1 MITLPNFQQSLE
13 KIGGLSPTIAYK
25 KSKLYSQLLNKEEAI
40 AVVGLGYVGLPL
52 ALNMASKFNVIGFD
66 INDQKISSLK
76 QHIDPCQELKA
87 TDFREKDIK
96 FSSNTAALATAKFY
110 IVAVPTPIDKSKEP
124 NLLPIK
130 SATSTIAQH
139 LKKGDCVVFEST
151 VYPGC
156 TEEVCVPIL
165 ERISGLRFNEDFTVG
180 YSPERINPGDEKN
193 TFTKIKKIVSGSN
206 EETLE
211 LVANVY
217 ETVVTAGVHK
227 APAIKVAESAKVVE
241 NIQRDVNISL
251 MNELSKIFSI
261 LDINTKD
268 VLQAAGTKWNFHN
281 YFPGLVGGH
290 CIGVDPYYL
299 ISKARKNRFK
309 PRLIEQ
315 AREVNE
321 SMVQY
326 IISKIENRLFVKR
339 QTGKEVSILV
349 KGVTFKENVND
360 IRNSKTA
367 ELCIALKD
375 LGYNVII
382 QDYLA
387 DPAAV
392 KQHYG
397 LDVVNCT
404 SKEFDAIVLAVD
416 HDDYK
421 HLAYY
426 DYLKN
431 GNKNTLIFDIKGDK
445 RDKFPEDVYLSL

>member
-13 KIGGLSPTIAYK
+13 KLGGIAPVVAYK
-25 KSKLYSQLLNKEEAI
+25 KNKLYSQLLTKEESI

-52 ALNMASKFNVIGFD
+52 ALNMASKFSVIGFD
-66 INDQKISSLK
+66 INQDKISSLNR
-76 QHIDPCQELKA
+76 HVDPCQELKA
-87 TDFREKDIK
+87 TDFKEKDIY
-96 FSSNTAALATAKFY
+96 FSASTKALSTAKFY
-110 IVAVPTPIDKSKEP
+110 IVAVPTPIDRSKEP
-124 NLLPIK
+124 DLLPIK
-130 SATSTIAQH
+130 SATSTIAQY

-193 TFTKIKKIVSGSN
+193 TFTKIKKIVSGST

-217 ETVVTAGVHK
+217 ETVVTAGVHR

-251 MNELSKIFSI
+251 MNELSKIFSV

-315 AREVNE
+315 ARAINE
-321 SMVQY
+321 SMVEY

-349 KGVTFKENVND
+349 KGITFKENVND

-375 LGYNVII
+375 LGYQVVV

-387 DPAAV
+387 DAEAV
-392 KQHYG
+392 KKHYD

-404 SKEFDAIVLAVD
+404 AKEFDAIILAVD

-421 HLAYY
+421 HLAHY

-431 GNKNTLIFDIKGDK
+431 GNKNTIIFDIKGDK
-445 RDKFPEDVYLSL
+445 RDKFPEEVYLSL